1 MSSRHLSR
9 RICRAMVA
17 ALAAALLS
25 GCDAYLPGPS
35 YQDVKIPQEK
45 FRRIETLQL
54 QEAVTEPVGPSD
66 ADPEGQ
72 GDPPAEMELSLEQ
85 CRALALTN
93 NLALK
98 ARLVD
103 PTIAAERLSEEESK
117 FESSFFTNV
126 NLDKS
131 EVPGGTVVEVGE
143 GIYVPAVGAAKSE
156 SVLTNLGVRVPLRT
170 GGSVTLDFADSQTEN
185 LSGGGG
191 VFNPTYRNQLNMS
204 VSQPLLQNAGRWANT
219 HSIRVAAYNYQM
231 TDARTKLEVI
241 AVLAAVDRVY
251 WRLYAAQKELD
262 VRRQQ
267 YDLAQAQLEQVR
279 RFVNAGERSQ
289 VEVIRA
295 EAGVAQQLEAII
307 VGENNLRDRER
318 ELKRVINKAG
328 LDMRGPTVLALSTEP
343 DPVRYSLEP
352 SGLVQTAMEA
362 RMELLELQLQLLS
375 DASSIDYARNQALP
389 LASLGYT
396 YNISATE
403 ASRSDSL
410 DMLFDSDF
418 TGHRLNLQMV
428 VPLGNEVA
436 KSRIRQAIYRRR
448 QRMATRDD
456 RAVLI
461 ELEVLNAIDQAEA
474 NWQRILAARQNSIL
488 NGRLYEAEKRQFELG
503 LRTSTDVLDAQTKF
517 ANAQSAEIAALAEY
531 QIALVDLAYA
541 TGTVLGAARV
551 QWDPIVPV
559 ADDF

>member
-1 MSSRHLSR
+1 
-9 RICRAMVA
+9 
-17 ALAAALLS
+17 
-25 GCDAYLPGPS
+25 
-35 YQDVKIPQEK
+35 
-45 FRRIETLQL
+45 
-54 QEAVTEPVGPSD
+54 
-66 ADPEGQ
+66 
-72 GDPPAEMELSLEQ
+72 
-85 CRALALTN
+85 
-93 NLALK
+93 
-98 ARLVD
+98 
-103 PTIAAERLSEEESK
+103 
-117 FESSFFTNV
+117 
-126 NLDKS
+126 
-131 EVPGGTVVEVGE
+131 
-143 GIYVPAVGAAKSE
+143 VGAAKSE

-170 GGSVTLDFADSQTEN
+170 GGTVTLDFADSQTEN

-251 WRLYAAQKELD
+251 WRLYAARKELD

-279 RFVNAGERSQ
+279 RFVDAGERSQ

-307 VGENNLRDRER
+307 IGENNLRDRER

-410 DMLFDSDF
+410 DMLFDSEF